1 MTENIRPYAPQ
12 GPGPQDQPSTGAVA
26 RDQAASVGRSAGEA
40 GSRVAQTATDQAREV
55 VSEAAYQARDLL
67 GEASGHARDQASVQ
81 QQNAARQLRTVAD
94 EMQEMAA
101 KGGQSGV
108 ATEIAQQAAERIH
121 GAASWLERREPADLL
136 QAVRDRAFGQPGAA
150 AMTSPEP
157 RTGAVVGQPGRD
169 VSGASVGELFSEV
182 AQDLSTLMRQE
193 LALAKA
199 EVKEEAVK
207 AGRAAGMFGA
217 AGFAGYMVL
226 LFASIA
232 AWWGLG
238 AVMAKGWAALI
249 VTAIWAVI
257 GAALFAVARRRMR
270 EVNPKP
276 ERTTETVKEL
286 PGTLK
291 GAVRR

>member
-1 MTENIRPYAPQ
+1 
-12 GPGPQDQPSTGAVA
+12 
-26 RDQAASVGRSAGEA
+26 
-40 GSRVAQTATDQAREV
+40 
-55 VSEAAYQARDLL
+55 
-67 GEASGHARDQASVQ
+67 
-81 QQNAARQLRTVAD
+81 
-94 EMQEMAA
+94 
-101 KGGQSGV
+101 
-108 ATEIAQQAAERIH
+108 
-121 GAASWLERREPADLL
+121 
-136 QAVRDRAFGQPGAA
+136 
-150 AMTSPEP
+150 MTSPEP

-232 AWWGLG
+232 AWWGL
-238 AVMAKGWAALI
+238 AEVMAAGWAALV

-257 GAALFAVARRRMR
+257 GAVLFAVGRQRMR

-276 ERTTETVKEL
+276 ERTVETVSEV